1 MAMAGDAGRIQGL
14 GGGMATCRVLVGD
27 AAAVLRGLP
36 DASVHC
42 CITSPPYYGLRDYG
56 VAGQIGLEPT
66 VDAYVAQLVAVF
78 REVRRVLRPD
88 GTLWL
93 VLGDSYGRGSRGRWH
108 GDGARGRN
116 KRRAWAAYP
125 DGAAEQPAKQLLGIP
140 WRVAF
145 ALQADGWILRADI
158 VWAKPNPLPESV
170 RDRPTRAHEFVF
182 LFARSPR
189 YWYDAAAIAEP
200 AASGDQPPPGG
211 DADGLR
217 DDPAEPHAARRVK
230 YDALDRRIYRGF
242 RDRWVPR
249 ATRNRRDVWV
259 VRTGSPPVAADHFA
273 PFPEAL
279 VAPMILAGCPE
290 GGVVLDPF
298 AGSGTTLAVA
308 NRLGRHAVG
317 IELNPA
323 YADLIRRRCQQA
335 AWTWGEAPDPDHE
348 IQGG

>member
-1 MAMAGDAGRIQGL
+1 MVS
-14 GGGMATCRVLVGD
+14 CRVLVGD

-42 CITSPPYYGLRDYG
+42 CVTSPPYYGLRDYG

-66 VDAYVAQLVAVF
+66 LDAYVARLVAVF

-93 VLGDSYGRGSRGRWH
+93 VLGDSYGRGSRSLSRD
-108 GDGARGRN
+108 DGKRGAQARQ
-116 KRRAWAAYP
+116 AWGHYPALAAKHP
-125 DGAAEQPAKQLLGIP
+125 EKQLLGVP

-145 ALQADGWILRADI
+145 ALQADGWILRSDI
-158 VWAKPNPLPESV
+158 VWAKPNALPESV

-189 YWYDAAAIAEP
+189 YRYDAAAIAEP
-200 AASGDQPPPGG
+200 AALGDPRRPRGSAG
-211 DADGLR
+211 SLR
-217 DDPAEPHAARRVK
+217 DGRPAPHAGRRAKQDGVGKAIYTGFNARW
-230 YDALDRRIYRGF
+230 AARGA
-242 RDRWVPR
+242 WP
-249 ATRNRRDVWV
+249 ATRNRRDVWTV
-259 VRTGSPPVAADHFA
+259 PAAPHPDASEHFA
-273 PFPEAL
+273 TFPEAL

-290 GGVVLDPF
+290 GGMVLDPF

-308 NRLGRHAVG
+308 NRLGRHAIGV
-317 IELNPA
+317 ELNPA
-323 YADLIRRRCQQA
+323 YAAIIRRRCRQA
-335 AWTWGEAPDPDHE
+335 AWTWGEVPDHE